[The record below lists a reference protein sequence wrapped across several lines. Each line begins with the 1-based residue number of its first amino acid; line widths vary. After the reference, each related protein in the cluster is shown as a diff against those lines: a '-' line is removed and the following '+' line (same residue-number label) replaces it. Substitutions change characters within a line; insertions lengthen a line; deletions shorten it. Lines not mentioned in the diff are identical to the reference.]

1 MLKSLYGNFLEMPAP
16 LMVVLCI
23 CFISP
28 LLFITK
34 VLVDSL
40 IEHGFWFFI
49 VLVSFLFHFYAGI
62 LLLNKSARF
71 FTVFVCSGFLV
82 SFSPLLHHPYGTENW
97 AMYLIGSL
105 FNLAIVLMIFLYI
118 KTNIKVK
125 MYFEVQP

>member
-1 MLKSLYGNFLEMPAP
+1 MLKSFYGNFLEMPAS

-28 LLFITK
+28 LLFIAR
-34 VLVDSL
+34 VLVGPS
-40 IEHGFWFFI
+40 IEHSALLLIIF
-49 VLVSFLFHFYAGI
+49 VSFLFHFYSGI

-71 FTVFVCSGFLV
+71 FIVFFCSGFLV